1 MSFVSIEF
9 FVLLVAVLCLLAL
22 TGHRTQNLIL
32 LFASFVF
39 YGWFYWK
46 YLALMIGISTIDTCA
61 GLDWREP
68 RTRPGDDG
76 SWP

>member
-46 YLALMIGISTIDTCA
+46 YLA
-61 GLDWREP
+61 
-68 RTRPGDDG
+68 
-76 SWP
+76 